1 MAEIDPAR
9 FATTHWSIIAA
20 ARDQA
25 APEAREALAE
35 LCRSYWY
42 PLYAFIRRQGH
53 DADAAQ
59 DLTQEFFAR
68 LLERDFLAAIERGK
82 GRFRSF
88 LLAACKHFL
97 ANEHDRARAQKRGGG
112 MVPVPLDLD
121 AAEGR
126 YVREPAHCMTP
137 ERLFER
143 RWALTLLDRVLGR
156 LRQEHTAR
164 GKEALFDHLRVFL
177 VGDGRAPAQLEVAAE
192 LGLSPGALKVA
203 VHRLRQ
209 RFRELLCQEIAS
221 TVDDPAGVEEE
232 IRQLFAALGSEKSAT
247 SL

>member
-9 FATTHWSIIAA
+9 FATTHWSIVVA

-25 APEAREALAE
+25 APEARQALAQ

-53 DADAAQ
+53 GADAAQ
-59 DLTQEFFAR
+59 DLTQEFFTR
-68 LLERDFLAAIERGK
+68 LLEHDFLAAIDRGK

-97 ANEHDRARAQKRGGG
+97 ANERDRACAQKRGGG
-112 MVPVPLDLD
+112 HVPVPLDLD
-121 AAEGR
+121 TAEGR
-126 YVREPAHCMTP
+126 YVREPSHSITP
-137 ERLFER
+137 DRLFER
-143 RWALTLLDRVLGR
+143 RWALTLLDHVLAR
-156 LRQEHTAR
+156 LREEHTAR
-164 GKEALFDHLRVFL
+164 GKGEIFDHLRVFL
-177 VGDGRAPAQLEVAAE
+177 VGDGRAPAQMEVAAE

-209 RFRELLCQEIAS
+209 RYRELLRQEIAA
-221 TVDDPAGVEEE
+221 TVDDPAEVDEE
-232 IRQLFAALGSEKSAT
+232 IRQLFAALGSEKAGT